1 MRPHASPSNAD
12 GRGLERPKLLIVE
25 GAGFDAQQ
33 VHSVLAERFD
43 IVRASPSDAIEVL
56 RTSECR
62 IMLAA
67 TGDFLPLERSLLM
80 HQSSMMLN
88 AIGEGV
94 CLINRDAEIVW
105 ANERF
110 SRYQKIIA
118 GDLADIALR
127 TLQYFDKLAAG
138 PELDEPVQPERLS
151 FKAEDEDRYF
161 DCLVTPFFDDRQ
173 VKQGQPPRVTHLV
186 VALRDI
192 TARELLR
199 AQMDTLDKA
208 GREMTHL
215 DPDVIRNMHAVD
227 RLKLLERR
235 VNEFARKLLNFDHF
249 AVRILDEKSGELKL
263 MMSSGMP
270 RRATEIK
277 LFAGREDQ
285 GISGYV
291 AATGESY
298 ICRNAAADP
307 RYVFGL
313 DQAGSSLTV
322 PIQLY
327 DKRIGVFNV
336 ESERT
341 DAFTERDRQFAEI
354 FASYL
359 AMALHTLNLLLVE
372 RYTTREDTS
381 GTMQGELSAPLNDL
395 ALEAEYIKEQVAA
408 NPDLVEHI
416 EKILFDVASIRSRV
430 KDVAEGPRSLLGV
443 EEELRSRRFDPVLNG
458 KRVLVADNEERIVE
472 TVRDVLRNRGA
483 VVRTFSNGE
492 SAINELRSWSDDAHQ
507 YDLILSDIN
516 LGDVTGYE
524 IFAEAKKA
532 DENVPVILMTGFGYD
547 PHHSIVRASQEGLQ
561 CVLFKPFQAEMLIE
575 ECRKAIAPEP
585 DEQTETD
592 SESDTGS
599 GN

>member
-1 MRPHASPSNAD
+1 MRPHAPQSSTD
-12 GRGLERPKLLIVE
+12 GPGLDRPKLLIVE
-25 GAGFDAQQ
+25 SAGFDAQQ
-33 VHSVLAERFD
+33 VESVLGDRFE
-43 IVRASPSDAIEVL
+43 VLRTVPSEAIDVL

-62 IMLAA
+62 IVLAA

-94 CLINRDAEIVW
+94 CLLNRDGEIVW

-110 SRYQKIIA
+110 SRYQKLIA
-118 GDLADIALR
+118 GDLSDIARR
-127 TLQYFDKLAAG
+127 TLAYFDQLATA
-138 PELDEPVQPERLS
+138 PDLDDPVRPERLS

-161 DCLVTPFFDDRQ
+161 DCLVTPFFDER
-173 VKQGQPPRVTHLV
+173 KLESGEPPRVTHLV

-199 AQMDTLDKA
+199 AQMDALDKA

-215 DPDVIRNMHAVD
+215 DADTIKNLHAAD
-227 RLKLLERR
+227 RLKLLEGR
-235 VNEFARKLLNFDHF
+235 VNEFAHKLLNFDHF
-249 AVRILDEKSGELKL
+249 AVRILDEKTGELKL
-263 MMSSGMP
+263 VMSSGMP

-277 LFAGREDQ
+277 LYAGREDQ

-298 ICRNAAADP
+298 ICSNAAADP

-327 DKRIGVFNV
+327 DKRIGIFNV

-354 FASYL
+354 FAGYL
-359 AMALHTLNLLLVE
+359 AMGLHTLNLLLVE

-395 ALEAEYIKEQVAA
+395 VLEAEYLKEQAAA
-408 NPDLVEHI
+408 NPDLLEHI
-416 EKILFDVASIRSRV
+416 EKILGDVAAIRSRV
-430 KDVAEGPRSLLGV
+430 KDVAQGPRSLLGV
-443 EEELRSRRFDPVLNG
+443 DEELKSRRFDPVLNG
-458 KRVLVADNEERIVE
+458 RRVLVADNEERIVE

-483 VVRTFSNGE
+483 IVTVCHNGE
-492 SAINELRSWSDDAHQ
+492 QAIEELKRTGEAGEH
-507 YDLILSDIN
+507 YDLVLSDIS

-524 IFAEAKKA
+524 IFTQAKQV
-532 DENVPVILMTGFGYD
+532 DDDVPVILMTGFGYD

-575 ECRKAIAPEP
+575 ECRKAIGGPAG
-585 DEQTETD
+585 DTEA
-592 SESDTGS
+592 ESSDRDRST
-599 GN
+599 

>member
-1 MRPHASPSNAD
+1 MDRFEVLRVRPD
-12 GRGLERPKLLIVE
+12 
-25 GAGFDAQQ
+25 
-33 VHSVLAERFD
+33 
-43 IVRASPSDAIEVL
+43 DAIDVL

-62 IMLAA
+62 ILLAA

-94 CLINRDAEIVW
+94 CLLDREGEIVW

-110 SRYQKIIA
+110 SRYQKLIA
-118 GDLADIALR
+118 GDLADIARR
-127 TLQYFDKLAAG
+127 TLQYFDEIPAG
-138 PELDEPVQPERLS
+138 QDLDEPVRPERLS
-151 FKAEDEDRYF
+151 FKAEQEDRYF
-161 DCLVTPFFDDRQ
+161 DCLVTPFFDERKLGSGDSS
-173 VKQGQPPRVTHLV
+173 RVTHLV

-192 TARELLR
+192 TSREQLR
-199 AQMDTLDKA
+199 SQMDALDKA

-215 DPDVIRNMHAVD
+215 DADTIKGLHSAE
-227 RLKLLERR
+227 RLKLLESR

-263 MMSSGMP
+263 VMSSGMP
-270 RRATEIK
+270 RRATELK
-277 LFAGREDQ
+277 LYAGREDQ

-298 ICRNAAADP
+298 ICSNAAADP

-327 DKRIGVFNV
+327 DKLIGVFNV
-336 ESERT
+336 ESEQT
-341 DAFTERDRQFAEI
+341 NAFTDRDRQFAEI
-354 FASYL
+354 FAGYL
-359 AMALHTLNLLLVE
+359 AMGLHTLNLLLVE

-395 ALEAEYIKEQVAA
+395 VIEAEYLKEQAAA
-408 NPDLVEHI
+408 NPDLLEHI
-416 EKILFDVASIRSRV
+416 EKILGDVAAIRSRV
-430 KDVAEGPRSLLGV
+430 KDVAQGPRSLLGV
-443 EEELRSRRFDPVLNG
+443 DEELKSRKYDTVLNG
-458 KRVLVADNEERIVE
+458 RRVLVADNEERIVE

-483 VVRTFSNGE
+483 IVTVCHNGLQAIE
-492 SAINELRSWSDDAHQ
+492 EIKRAASAGER
-507 YDLILSDIN
+507 YDLVLSDIS

-524 IFAEAKKA
+524 IFAEAKQA
-532 DENVPVILMTGFGYD
+532 DEDVPVILMTGFGYD

-575 ECRKAIAPEP
+575 ECRKAISGPAA
-585 DEQTETD
+585 DDQAS
-592 SESDTGS
+592 SEIQ
-599 GN
+599 

>member
-1 MRPHASPSNAD
+1 MRPHAPQTSAE
-12 GRGLERPKLLIVE
+12 GRRLDRPKLLIVE
-25 GAGFDAQQ
+25 GAGFDAREAED
-33 VHSVLAERFD
+33 VLSERF
-43 IVRASPSDAIEVL
+43 EVL
-56 RTSECR
+56 RSRPEEAIDALKTSECR
-62 IMLAA
+62 IVLAA
-67 TGDFLPLERSLLM
+67 TGDFLPLERSLLRQ
-80 HQSSMMLN
+80 QSSMMLN

-110 SRYQKIIA
+110 SRYQKLIA
-118 GDLADIALR
+118 GDLADIARR
-127 TLQYFDKLAAG
+127 TLAAFDRSAVRPA
-138 PELDEPVQPERLS
+138 LDEPVQPERLS

-161 DCLVTPFFDDRQ
+161 DCLVTPFFDERKTGDGDAP
-173 VKQGQPPRVTHLV
+173 KVTHLV

-192 TARELLR
+192 TSRELLR
-199 AQMDTLDKA
+199 SQMDALDKA

-215 DPDVIRNMHAVD
+215 DADTIKSLHAAE
-227 RLKLLERR
+227 RLKLLEGR

-249 AVRILDEKSGELKL
+249 AVRLLDEKTGELKL
-263 MMSSGMP
+263 VMSSGMP

-277 LFAGREDQ
+277 LYSGREDQ

-298 ICRNAAADP
+298 LCSNAASDP

-313 DQAGSSLTV
+313 EQAGSSLTV

-336 ESERT
+336 ESERA

-354 FASYL
+354 FAGYL
-359 AMALHTLNLLLVE
+359 AMGFHTLNLLLVE

-395 ALEAEYIKEQVAA
+395 VLEAEYLREQASA
-408 NPDLVEHI
+408 NPDLLEHI
-416 EKILFDVASIRSRV
+416 ERILSDVASIRTRV

-443 EEELRSRRFDPVLNG
+443 DEELKSKRYDAVLGG
-458 KRVLVADNEERIVE
+458 KRVLVADNEQRIVE

-483 VVRTFSNGE
+483 LVSTCYSGE
-492 SAINELRSWSDDAHQ
+492 AAIEELRRAGAASER
-507 YDLILSDIN
+507 YDLVLSDIS
-516 LGDVTGYE
+516 LGEVTGYD

-532 DENVPVILMTGFGYD
+532 DDDIPVILMTGFGYD

-561 CVLFKPFQAEMLIE
+561 CVLFKPFQAETLVE
-575 ECRKAIAPEP
+575 ECRKAIADPEAC
-585 DEQTETD
+585 DTD
-592 SESDTGS
+592 SGDGA
-599 GN
+599 G